1 MRRIIPFVLAAI
13 TGLGG
18 VAVADEHHDN
28 RGNHERHERAEHH
41 AYNRDYNRGYYN
53 RGYVGGRYYGGY
65 RYSRPYYGGRHYYD
79 YYHRPALIFE
89 NVVPRPGFVWIRGQ
103 CAWNGYEWIWQP
115 GHYVASGY
123 YGY

>member
-18 VAVADEHHDN
+18 VAAADEHHHDRDN
-28 RGNHERHERAEHH
+28 RERHEQH
-41 AYNRDYNRGYYN
+41 AYNHGYYN
-53 RGYVGGRYYGGY
+53 RGYVGGRYNYGY

-79 YYHRPALIFE
+79 YHHRPALIFE
-89 NVVPRPGFVWIRGQ
+89 NVVTRPGFVWIRGQ
-103 CAWNGYEWIWQP
+103 WTWNGYEWIWQP
-115 GHYVASGY
+115 GHYVASAY